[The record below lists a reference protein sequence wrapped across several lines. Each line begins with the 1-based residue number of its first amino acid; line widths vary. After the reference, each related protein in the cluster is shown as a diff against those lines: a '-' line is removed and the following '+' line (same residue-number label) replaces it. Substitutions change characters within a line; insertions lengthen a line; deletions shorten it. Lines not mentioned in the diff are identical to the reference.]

1 MKMIFRLIEIS
12 FVVVIGILSLPVSV
26 LSQGGDIIKQK
37 AELEEVKKDIV
48 ECQQNLD
55 SLMGLEKKTLKEIS
69 DYEQRTSVNETVLRR
84 LNNQLTGIRGNI
96 KNSKEK
102 LENSQAS
109 LISSQSRFEGNLK
122 YYYVGSR
129 WDVTE
134 QEDEIRREK
143 DALRRILYLR
153 ALAIYDKKQL
163 SRASEFLK
171 SAEKDY
177 SVLLDK
183 EKTVGDAQKKRK
195 SEYILTSTQKEKRE
209 KELSRLR
216 RKKENEAERLASLS
230 EAARQMEELIA
241 KLEIARQER
250 ERSAS
255 RTDFS
260 YNTGNFISYK
270 GALPAPLVG
279 RITKGFGWSIDNI
292 TKLKS
297 FSPEIEITGE
307 PKSIIRTV
315 ADGVVAYMGS
325 LRGYGIFI
333 IVEHEDG
340 YFSTYAGIDKPL
352 VDKGEI
358 LSNDEKLGVSGS
370 GIVKF
375 ELRRGKEPLDP
386 VEWLKID
393 NLK

>member
-1 MKMIFRLIEIS
+1 MKMIFRFIEIS
-12 FVVVIGILSLPVSV
+12 FFILMGILFLPESV
-26 LSQGGDIIKQK
+26 LSQSDDIIEQK
-37 AELEEVKKDIV
+37 TELEKVKKDIV
-48 ECQQNLD
+48 DCQQNLD
-55 SLMGLEKKTLKEIS
+55 SLMGLENKTLKEIS
-69 DYEQRTSVNETVLRR
+69 DYEQRASVNETVLRR
-84 LNNQLTGIRGNI
+84 LNNQLAGIRGNI
-96 KNSKEK
+96 KNSKDK
-102 LENSQAS
+102 LDCSQAN

-129 WDVTE
+129 WDITG
-134 QEDEIRREK
+134 QENEIKREK
-143 DALRRILYLR
+143 DALHRILYLR
-153 ALAIYDKKQL
+153 ALAVYDKKQL
-163 SRASEFLK
+163 SKASEFLK

-183 EKTVGDAQKKRK
+183 EKTVGDAQKKKK
-195 SEYILTSTQKEKRE
+195 SEYILTSTQKEKRQ

-241 KLEIARQER
+241 KLEVARQER
-250 ERSAS
+250 ERSES
-255 RTDFS
+255 RTGFS

-270 GALPAPLVG
+270 GALSSPMAG
-279 RITKGFGWSIDNI
+279 RITKGFGWSVDDI

-297 FSPEIEITGE
+297 FSPGIEITGE
-307 PKSIIRTV
+307 PNSIIRTI
-315 ADGVVAYMGS
+315 ANGVVAYIGN

-340 YFSTYAGIDKPL
+340 YFSTYAGIDKPS

-358 LSNDEKLGVSGS
+358 MSCGEKLGISGS

-375 ELRRGKEPLDP
+375 ELRRGKESLDP